1 MPFPEPPPP
10 SDRLRQELT
19 WEPDEAHIMRQNWR
33 DLLFVHWS
41 YPRETIQATLPRG
54 LTVDTF
60 EGRAW
65 VGIVPFFMRDV
76 HPRFVPSVPFLSNFL
91 ELNVRTYVL
100 DPEGRPGVWF
110 YSLDCN
116 NAVAV
121 AAARVGFF
129 LPYHEAEMSAEELP
143 GGIIDYRSQRNGSNK
158 PTRFQYGGHGDARNA
173 ELGSLDF
180 FLIERYML
188 FARDPASGD
197 IHCGRVFHKPYPLTR
212 PELRLHDTAMLELN
226 GLAAPGR
233 APDQVHFSP
242 GVDVRI
248 YMPHRC
254 YQAGNL

>member
-1 MPFPEPPPP
+1 MPFPEPAPP
-10 SDRLRQELT
+10 SDQARWEAT
-19 WEPDEAHIMRQNWR
+19 FEPDEAHIMKQSWR
-33 DLLFVHWS
+33 DLLFLHWH

-65 VGIVPFFMRDV
+65 VGVVPFFMRDV
-76 HPRFVPSVPFLSNFL
+76 HPRFVPAVPFLSNFL

-129 LPYHEAEMSAEELP
+129 LPYYQADMSAEEN
-143 GGIIDYRSQRNGSNK
+143 GGIIDYRSQRNGSNQ
-158 PTRFQYGGHGDARNA
+158 PTRFRYGGHGEAKNA
-173 ELGSLDF
+173 KPGSLDF
-180 FLIERYML
+180 FLIERYAL
-188 FARDPASGD
+188 FSRDPASGD
-197 IHCGRVFHKPYPLTR
+197 IHTGRVFHKPYPLTK
-212 PELRLHDTAMLELN
+212 PELRMWDAAMLEAN

-233 APDQVHFSP
+233 GPDAIHFSP
-242 GVDVRI
+242 GVEVRI
-248 YMPHRC
+248 YRPHRC
-254 YQAGNL
+254 YEAATV